1 MEITTEA
8 IKDLRDKTGISVM
21 QCKKALEEAGGDA
34 TKALEIL
41 ARKSRDLAGK
51 KLDRTFGAGT
61 VQAYIHGTKEIGA
74 MVLLSC
80 ETDFVS
86 KNEEFI
92 QLAYDIAMHAAALRP
107 QYIRREQIPAEKL
120 AEMKQSFVKEVEGK
134 PEEMKEKI
142 LEGKVSSLLSEMVLL
157 EQRYI
162 KDDSKTIQN
171 LRDGAGQKFGERTD
185 VTELAI
191 FRAK

>member
-51 KLDRTFGAGT
+51 KLDRTFGAGA

-171 LRDGAGQKFGERTD
+171 LLDGAVQKFGERTD